1 MTAIEK
7 GELALIP
14 VVAIGFW
21 LTAPALPV
29 RLSIGGLLLAAAAL
43 LLLQSLVRDI
53 VLLVKRRRGAPS
65 GTLRTARCMCI
76 ESAIGATGV
85 ATGLAL
91 LGASLGHPFV
101 MPRWAWGLLALAVA
115 GFGFAI
121 KDYVVAWSPWRIRRD
136 QNHVNLVVYFK
147 K

>member
-7 GELALIP
+7 SELALMPI
-14 VVAIGFW
+14 VAIGFW
-21 LTAPALPV
+21 LTAPALPG
-29 RLSIGGLLLAAAAL
+29 RLSIGGLLLAAAVL
-43 LLLQSLVRDI
+43 LLLQGLVRDI
-53 VLLVKRRRGAPS
+53 VLLVKRRRGTPS

-76 ESAIGATGV
+76 ESAIGATSV

-101 MPRWAWGLLALAVA
+101 MPRWTWGLLALTVV
-115 GFGFAI
+115 GFGFVI
-121 KDYVVAWSPWRIRRD
+121 KDYMVAWSPWRIRRD
-136 QNHVNLVVYFK
+136 RNHVNIVFTFK